1 MKIMKEVKEFALRG
15 NVIDMAVGII
25 MGAAFTT
32 VVKSVVDDVMMP
44 PLGVLVGGMDF
55 SDLKLTVKNP
65 PMTEDG
71 IIMVNPKT
79 GKPFEPVNIRYGA
92 FLNTL
97 INLFIVSLAI
107 FMLIKGINTLR
118 RRFEAGEEAPAAG
131 PPPPT
136 RDQELLT
143 EIRDLLK
150 KRA

>member
-1 MKIMKEVKEFALRG
+1 MKIIKEFKEFALRG
-15 NVIDMAVGII
+15 NVIDMAVGLI

-32 VVKSVVDDVMMP
+32 MVNSVVNDVMMP
-44 PLGVLVGGMDF
+44 PLGALVGGVDF
-55 SDLKLTVKNP
+55 SDLRVTIKDAPT
-65 PMTEDG
+65 TEDG
-71 IIMVNPKT
+71 IVMLNPKT
-79 GKPFEPVNIRYGA
+79 NKPYEPVNIRYGA

-107 FMLIKGINTLR
+107 FILIKAINTLR
-118 RRFEAGEEAPAAG
+118 RRFEAGEEALPAG

-136 RDQELLT
+136 KDQELLM